1 MATGGAGPP
10 PPAARRERPRGG
22 ETEPGQR
29 TRTTSGTLHHPMKP
43 LCFPTRPYR
52 HLTGLSYTPQ
62 GLSIAL
68 QSPRAV
74 PQGLFSTPRGPTINP
89 QGHSTTPSAQAPPG
103 TPAVLYPT
111 APAPAPHGHHG
122 SHRRTWGVTPR
133 TKASAQAEEAM
144 PTPLVCQGLW
154 VWGPPEVTT
163 SQLWEFGITNFTF
176 HFRGECQGS
185 GLALTQGEC
194 LGQRPQV
201 YHSPWPLCIGPAGQ
215 THEGPHFIML
225 PNQPCGP
232 SIGGSTGA
240 ALSQPSQRRGGKDNL
255 EGTVQSGKG
264 KCGGSPDARVQADLT
279 KCFPSLW
286 FVLVEFRHGQRA
298 WELHGGGGT
307 RRTLL
312 ITHSSCSSYNMRA
325 GSKVQKVKADSAWL

>member
-176 HFRGECQGS
+176 HFR
-185 GLALTQGEC
+185 
-194 LGQRPQV
+194 
-201 YHSPWPLCIGPAGQ
+201 
-215 THEGPHFIML
+215 
-225 PNQPCGP
+225 
-232 SIGGSTGA
+232 
-240 ALSQPSQRRGGKDNL
+240 
-255 EGTVQSGKG
+255 
-264 KCGGSPDARVQADLT
+264 
-279 KCFPSLW
+279 
-286 FVLVEFRHGQRA
+286 EFRHGQRA